1 MKVKNKIHQFDQ
13 TDVKLHQQHC
23 RYQGFF
29 QINEY
34 LVSHQLF
41 NGGESKV
48 LSREIFERGDAVAVI
63 PFDPK
68 RNSIIVVEQFRV
80 GALRSG
86 ENPWLIEFIAG
97 MFGQGEAPQAVAVR
111 EAKEEANLTLVPE
124 QLVHLTSYFSSPG
137 GTSEQIHLFAAPID
151 SENIGGVYGLDDEG
165 EDIKVHALALTDALA
180 LVNDGTINNAMTIIG
195 IQWLA
200 LNAQQLINLWN
211 TNDRN

>member
-1 MKVKNKIHQFDQ
+1 MKVKNKIHQYDRC
-13 TDVKLHQQHC
+13 DVNLHEQRC

-29 QINEY
+29 RIDEY
-34 LVSHQLF
+34 VLSHQLF

-68 RNSIIVVEQFRV
+68 NNSIVVVEQFRAGV
-80 GALRSG
+80 LRSA

-97 MFGQGEAPQAVAVR
+97 MFGQDEAPEQVAVR
-111 EAKEEANLTLVPE
+111 EAKEEANLNLSPE
-124 QLVHLTSYFSSPG
+124 QLIHLTSYFSSPG

-151 SENIGGVYGLDDEG
+151 SENLGGVYGLDDEG
-165 EDIKVHALALTDALA
+165 EDIKVHVLTLADALA

-200 LNAQQLINLWN
+200 LNAQQLVNHWNINDLN
-211 TNDRN
+211 